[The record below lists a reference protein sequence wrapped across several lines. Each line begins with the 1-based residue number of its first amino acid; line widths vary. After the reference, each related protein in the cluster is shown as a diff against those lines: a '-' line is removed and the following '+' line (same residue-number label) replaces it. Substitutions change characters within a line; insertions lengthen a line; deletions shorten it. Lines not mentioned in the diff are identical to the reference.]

1 MGSREAN
8 PRGFEMSAS
17 SQRVTELLNVG
28 LELRTEG
35 ELDDFLAALGNKII
49 VTGREGPNTSL
60 FYASLEFKETC
71 NSVDEMVAMVLA
83 TVRSLPPNI
92 QATWEGCVSRQV
104 NIGIQGGVE
113 PANCQ
118 FDLSDKT
125 AALLASMGCGL
136 GIIVHP
142 VAPAP
147 V

>member
-1 MGSREAN
+1 
-8 PRGFEMSAS
+8 MSAS

-35 ELDDFLAALGNKII
+35 ELEDFLAALGNKIT

-60 FYASLEFKETC
+60 FYASLEFKEKC
-71 NSVDEMVAMVLA
+71 NSVDETVATVLT

-92 QATWEGCVSRQV
+92 QAIWDGCVSRQV
-104 NIGIQGGVE
+104 NIGIQAGIE

-125 AALLASMGCGL
+125 AVLLASMRCGL
-136 GIIVHP
+136 GVIVHS
-142 VAPAP
+142 VALEPA
-147 V
+147 